1 MATCSSC
8 QAETKWAKF
17 RDSGKFVMLDPEPVP
32 GGNLAMRAASN
43 YADRLPRVWIVRPEE
58 LEGQPVQL
66 GLDPEDDR
74 PLAWRAHFAS
84 CPHADEHRR

>member
-8 QAETKWAKF
+8 GAKTKWAKF

-32 GGNLAMRAASN
+32 GGNLAMSN
-43 YADRLPRVWIVRPEE
+43 GHADNIPRVWVVKPEE

-66 GLDPEDDR
+66 GLDPEDAA
-74 PLAWRAHFAS
+74 PLADTRQ
-84 CPHADEHRR
+84 C